1 MSLKGDGT
9 QSFTCSVPKYYINPE
24 TNQKI
29 TNPRWEDIN
38 NGVLA
43 ENTRVLKVFLQTDTE
58 IKIYPFII
66 DKITDKRDSHFS
78 VYREIEASGLAFSDL
93 GKVGYKLEL
102 NSNTLVT
109 DYDKDKLKLKL
120 LNLNNLLQ
128 NLEFAMQGEWGIE
141 KNPNYHTW
149 WLKPKNCNCP
159 KMDNTDPCYFGMGK
173 IINYDCPVHGIFLE
187 PELD

>member
-29 TNPRWEDIN
+29 INPRWEDIN

-102 NSNTLVT
+102 NSNTLET
-109 DYDKDKLKLKL
+109 DYEKDNTVVATIDYWLDKVFPNEKDK
-120 LNLNNLLQ
+120 N
-128 NLEFAMQGEWGIE
+128 
-141 KNPNYHTW
+141 
-149 WLKPKNCNCP
+149 
-159 KMDNTDPCYFGMGK
+159 GK
-173 IINYDCPVHGIFLE
+173 IIKWLTPWCYEIRMDWSIYTESRDSTNIYEDSYE
-187 PELD
+187 